1 MYFSITLFNAV
12 SADKLTSSARDNNEY
27 ITSPNS
33 IIKSSVNSN
42 SVLVVDSN
50 AYPFNILLEYGK
62 TVDENT
68 AVIEELEV
76 LLSSLPDKDRDALV
90 IAIGE
95 LMEAAQNGN
104 NVESETPNTSGS
116 GAEGT

>member
-1 MYFSITLFNAV
+1 M
-12 SADKLTSSARDNNEY
+12 
-27 ITSPNS
+27 
-33 IIKSSVNSN
+33 
-42 SVLVVDSN
+42 
-50 AYPFNILLEYGK
+50 LEYGK